1 MVPVGAVGLI
11 VRDTIENVKR
21 GHPYVVLELV
31 QISGNRV
38 NAYPPAELSPIPAF
52 LKEQG
57 TVKGH
62 RD

>member
-1 MVPVGAVGLI
+1 M
-11 VRDTIENVKR
+11 
-21 GHPYVVLELV
+21 VLELV
-31 QISGNRV
+31 QVSGNRV

-57 TVKGH
+57 IVKGH